1 MSSTFNSGDPVRIS
15 FNFYGDQQVDRVLD
29 RIADNVENA
38 TPAFEAIADR
48 FAAAEQQQFASQ
60 GGFGGGGW
68 APLSPAYAAWKA
80 SRYPG
85 GILVRTGALKGSLT
99 SRPFGVET
107 ISNKQAVFGTAV
119 AYAGY
124 HQSGT
129 SKMPARP
136 PVQLPESERAQWV
149 KIMQRF
155 IVTGSV

>member
-1 MSSTFNSGDPVRIS
+1 MGVRVTFDFHGDT
-15 FNFYGDQQVDRVLD
+15 QLDRVID
-29 RIADNVENA
+29 RMADRVDDA
-38 TPAFEAIADR
+38 SPAFEAMADR
-48 FAAAEQQQFASQ
+48 FAAAEQAQFASQ

-80 SRYPG
+80 SRG
-85 GILVRTGALKGSLT
+85 GGPILVLTGALKGSLT

-136 PVQLPESERAQWV
+136 PVKLPESERREWM

-155 IVTGSV
+155 IVTGAV